1 MDFICNSSDLS
12 FNSPDDMAIY
22 LYVKHSSHEHY
33 QNALKAS
40 FGIYPEFEQRY
51 HIALANASRGIR

>member
-1 MDFICNSSDLS
+1 
-12 FNSPDDMAIY
+12 MAVY

-33 QNALKAS
+33 QDALKAS

-51 HIALANASRGIR
+51 YVALANASKGIR